1 MTKGTP
7 FGLATW
13 ASFGRHRPGV
23 DAGRLPRICFLFNAQ
38 LHQLMHGITTA
49 AALAASGRAEVH
61 VLCASDRAL
70 GYAREVVARLGGA
83 PIQFA
88 LAGPRPFHA
97 LARVSGR
104 ATPPKLLTLAALV
117 PKLDRFDA
125 IAIPER
131 TSLTLKK
138 MGVTRPRFIHLDHGA
153 GDRAISADPRIAQ
166 FDFVMLAGEKQRDR
180 FQREGLI
187 RPGGSAIVGYPK
199 FDAADAM
206 RDPAW
211 RPFAND
217 RPTVLYNPHFSQLGS
232 WDAWGRRILD
242 AFARQDRYNLIFAP
256 HVRLFDGA
264 GPVPEFD
271 RYRALPH
278 MRIDLGSDRSV
289 DMSYTGI
296 ADIYLGDVSSQIY
309 EFIRTPRPCLFLDH
323 RARDWRGDE
332 NYGHWALGPVAT
344 DIGDPI
350 GAVDCAVARFPAFVG
365 EQRRRFADTF
375 DLTAHRSSD
384 RAALA
389 IATYLDRIVAPRTEA
404 APAAFQ
410 PLSA

>member
-1 MTKGTP
+1 MARGSP
-7 FGLATW
+7 FGLAAW
-13 ASFGRHRPGV
+13 PRFGRARSGQ
-23 DAGRLPRICFLFNAQ
+23 AGERLPRICFLFNAQ

-49 AALAASGRAEVH
+49 AALATSGRAEVH

-70 GYAREVVARLGGA
+70 GYAREIVARLGGA
-83 PIQFA
+83 PIHFA
-88 LAGPRPFHA
+88 LAGPRPLHA
-97 LARVSGR
+97 LARASGR
-104 ATPPKLLTLAALV
+104 ATPPKLLTLAAIV
-117 PKLDRFDA
+117 PTLDRFDA

-131 TSLTLKK
+131 TSLALKK

-153 GDRAISADPRIAQ
+153 GDRAISADPRIAL
-166 FDFVMLAGEKQRDR
+166 FDFVLMAGVKQSDR
-180 FQREGLI
+180 FQRNRLI

-211 RPFAND
+211 RPFANR

-232 WDAWGRRILD
+232 WDAWGRQVLES
-242 AFARQDRYNLIFAP
+242 FARQDRYNLIFAP

-278 MRIDLGSDRSV
+278 MLIDLGSDRSV
-289 DMSYTGI
+289 DMSYTSI

-309 EFIRTPRPCLFLDH
+309 EFIRQARPCLFLDP
-323 RARDWRGDE
+323 RARAWQGDE
-332 NYGHWALGPVAT
+332 NYGHWAMGPVLT
-344 DIGDPI
+344 DVDHLI
-350 GAVDCAVARFPAFVG
+350 GAVDLAVAGFPAYAD
-365 EQRRRFADTF
+365 EQRRRFCETF
-375 DLTAHRSSD
+375 DLTAQRSSD
-384 RAALA
+384 RAALT
-389 IATYLDRIVAPRTEA
+389 IAAYLERVVTTRA
-404 APAAFQ
+404 ASAGGLQ